1 MQPNNNLNKLY
12 FYISLNNKYQKT
24 CLVFVSFMTTEISIK
39 VKVVHKSQL
48 LIFVLLLNVLN
59 TCSILF

>member
-39 VKVVHKSQL
+39 VKVVHKSRF